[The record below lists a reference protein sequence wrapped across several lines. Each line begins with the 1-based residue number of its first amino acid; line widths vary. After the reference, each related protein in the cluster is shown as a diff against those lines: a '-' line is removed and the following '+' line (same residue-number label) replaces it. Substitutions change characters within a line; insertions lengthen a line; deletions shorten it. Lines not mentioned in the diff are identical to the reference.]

1 MSISHTDKHILSIVR
16 NLTKVLI
23 NRRYYISKNNYLLRN
38 VISKSDTYLYR
49 YYITIMGQFFTCSQK
64 HRTKKVNRKFYLKL
78 GQSDPNSL
86 TNSL

>member
-49 YYITIMGQFFTCSQK
+49 YYKTIMGQFFTSVKNTEQK
-64 HRTKKVNRKFYLKL
+64 MLIENFV
-78 GQSDPNSL
+78 
-86 TNSL
+86 